1 MDLQLVPT
9 EREREGKFKKK
20 EKTWDGDET
29 KGREERGKVINFV
42 MPILLCS
49 ASVSTPFTFVI
60 ARVHKIIRTAG
71 EGREGNERIERCTE
85 ARQN

>member
-1 MDLQLVPT
+1 MDLVAI
-9 EREREGKFKKK
+9 REREKVQKGG
-20 EKTWDGDET
+20 DGDE
-29 KGREERGKVINFV
+29 KGRRGKVINFV

-60 ARVHKIIRTAG
+60 ARVHKIIRTRG
-71 EGREGNERIERCTE
+71 GERIERCTE

>member
-1 MDLQLVPT
+1 M
-9 EREREGKFKKK
+9 
-20 EKTWDGDET
+20 
-29 KGREERGKVINFV
+29 INFV